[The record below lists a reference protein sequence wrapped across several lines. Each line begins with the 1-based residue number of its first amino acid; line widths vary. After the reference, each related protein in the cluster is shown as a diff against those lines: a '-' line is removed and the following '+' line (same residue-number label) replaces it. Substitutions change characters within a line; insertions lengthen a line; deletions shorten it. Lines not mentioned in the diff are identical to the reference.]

1 MKNISL
7 TRKARSSIGV
17 LWFQT
22 ATVPSQ
28 NPGLQG
34 RKLPLRE
41 ILINRWIYGY
51 PVSIHIQ
58 ISSHKQTLKNQ
69 RAGDSSAFCLPYCAQ
84 RGDYSLVLGGNKDI
98 AKNGSKSRVSATN
111 ICGVLGSLWITNEH
125 LMIGSS
131 DQDASEWN
139 TLKGRESSS
148 VHDFPMISLFRT
160 AHCYVRMSTYFLIM
174 TFSPGYQLH

>member
-1 MKNISL
+1 MDTLFLYTSKSHHTNKPSRINGPVTPLLSACL
-7 TRKARSSIGV
+7 TA
-17 LWFQT
+17 
-22 ATVPSQ
+22 
-28 NPGLQG
+28 
-34 RKLPLRE
+34 
-41 ILINRWIYGY
+41 
-51 PVSIHIQ
+51 
-58 ISSHKQTLKNQ
+58 HK
-69 RAGDSSAFCLPYCAQ
+69 S
-84 RGDYSLVLGGNKDI
+84 GDYSLVLGGNKDI